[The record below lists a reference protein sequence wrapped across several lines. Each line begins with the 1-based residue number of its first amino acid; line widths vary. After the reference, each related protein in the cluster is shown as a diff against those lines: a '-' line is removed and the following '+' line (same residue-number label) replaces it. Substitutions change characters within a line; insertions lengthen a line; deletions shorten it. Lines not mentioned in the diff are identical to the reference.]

1 MKKKLMV
8 VLAASFLLFGAGVM
22 GSASANEATPQQS
35 ELPTVY

>member
-1 MKKKLMV
+1 MKKKIMV

-22 GSASANEATPQQS
+22 GSASAEETPRTA